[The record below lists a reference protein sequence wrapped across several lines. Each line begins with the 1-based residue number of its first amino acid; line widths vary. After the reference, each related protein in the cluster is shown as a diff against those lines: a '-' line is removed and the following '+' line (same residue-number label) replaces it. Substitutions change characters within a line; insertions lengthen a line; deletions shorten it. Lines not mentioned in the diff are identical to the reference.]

1 MAENIKKTVDSYES
15 ILKETSKK
23 SSKMAF
29 NKTYPAYII
38 LVLFICF
45 SFVIWDFMKDSV
57 KNANLM
63 EFNKAKTSVMN
74 RLESTSQKKLEILK
88 SMSSLYD
95 ELADVVRYYFELY
108 GTLPTKSYPAIYSLS
123 YVPRVQGADIDEFTF
138 NSLRQGY
145 LVYNIQPSGTRDLY
159 YPIQHT
165 VPFPKNQ
172 ARLGYD
178 LASEPILK
186 KYIEIARDENKFVT
200 TPILKVRMP
209 DTLGFYMFAPI
220 FKHDSLKSTI
230 TERQANFDAVL
241 ALEIDVKKFYDNAL
255 GITNNNVITT
265 PSDTTVVFEISE
277 TNDENKETVIYK
289 SFNFNLTESGY
300 QPQIEQEEVFKIA
313 DREYKVKFATVP
325 NFGGKFQSY
334 FPIISLVGSLFLSFV
349 FFGFVLSV
357 ITSRARAVDLAER
370 MTRSQRRIVESS
382 KDIIA
387 VLDFNGL
394 WKSMNPASQS
404 IFGIESN
411 NLINQNI
418 SALIFDEQDK
428 NFLSTIIQNVRDE
441 ETERIDVK
449 MKALNGDLKWL
460 NWSLTISKTDGLI
473 YAIGRDVTLEKL
485 AEQEAILKSK
495 QIQLAELFA
504 REASESKTFFMT
516 KLSHQLR
523 NSLTGIIGYLQLLSM
538 KLYENEEEQDTFIN
552 LAEQSSEEIFQF
564 VSDIVDAT
572 IETDKDASAHLE
584 IFRVEKALSKASGN
598 FKKSNK
604 SSKNIKLEPIDD
616 TPKARVLADVNLL
629 SDSISLLME
638 VLSSGMDNCLIEI
651 NATENPYEGATE
663 IQILSA
669 SNQTVE
675 EMIEVF
681 KNNQTNL
688 IGSLKQ
694 DKNDIVLGFA
704 KVTSNIR
711 RMGGNVSLD
720 SLGKDGNLVNITLP
734 LNKQLN

>member
-1 MAENIKKTVDSYES
+1 MSDNIKKTVDSYES
-15 ILKETSKK
+15 IMKETSKK

-38 LVLFICF
+38 LLLFIGL
-45 SFVIWDFMKDSV
+45 SLVIWDFMKDSV
-57 KNANLM
+57 NNANLM

-74 RLESTSQKKLEILK
+74 RLVSIGQKKIDILK
-88 SMSSLYD
+88 SMSSLY
-95 ELADVVRYYFELY
+95 EESPDVVRYYFELY
-108 GTLPTKSYPAIYSLS
+108 GTLPTKTYPAIYSLS
-123 YVPRVQGADIDEFTF
+123 YVAKIEGANISEFIF

-145 LVYNIQPSGTRDLY
+145 NFYNIQPSGQREIY
-159 YPIQHT
+159 YPVQHN
-165 VPFPKNQ
+165 VPFPKNES
-172 ARLGYD
+172 RLGYD

-200 TPILKVRMP
+200 TPILRIRIP
-209 DTLGFYMFAPI
+209 DTIGFYMFAPI
-220 FKHDSLKSTI
+220 YKYDSLKSTI
-230 TERQANFDAVL
+230 TERKKNFDAVL
-241 ALEIDVKKFYDNAL
+241 ALEIDVKKFYDYAL
-255 GITNNNVITT
+255 GITSDNKITT
-265 PSDTTVVFEISE
+265 PSDTTIIFDITEI
-277 TNDENKETVIYK
+277 NDESKESVIYK
-289 SFNFNLTESGY
+289 SFNYNLKDSGY
-300 QPQIEQEEVFKIA
+300 KPQIEEVEVFKLA

-334 FPIISLVGSLFLSFV
+334 FPIISLVGSLFLSFA

-387 VLDFNGL
+387 VLDFNGN

-404 IFGIESN
+404 IFGIDSN

-418 SALIFDEQDK
+418 NVLIYDDIDK
-428 NFLSTIIQNVRDE
+428 NFLTKIVENVRDE
-441 ETERIDVK
+441 ETERIDIK
-449 MKALNGDLKWL
+449 MKSFNGEMKWL

-538 KLYENEEEQDTFIN
+538 KLYENEEEQDSFIN

-584 IFRVEKALSKASGN
+584 IFRIEKVLTKANSN
-598 FKKSNK
+598 FKQINKSNK
-604 SSKNIKLEPIDD
+604 NVKLEPMDD
-616 TPKARVLADVNLL
+616 TPKARVLADVKLL
-629 SDSISLLME
+629 SDSISMLMD

-651 NATENPYEGATE
+651 NATENTYEGATE

-704 KVTSNIR
+704 KVSSNIR

-734 LNKQLN
+734 LNKQLS